1 MSLPA
6 DQHLLPADSSDIP
19 IEHAAGDS
27 NVREPGTVVYYQEG
41 DDGLT
46 LDERWRDAVR
56 PSPVSSRSALLCEMH
71 VDAQA
76 WYNLFINTPIQ
87 VTKLPGVDYPK
98 DAVWQ
103 PTGELSVP
111 ASS

>member
-1 MSLPA
+1 
-6 DQHLLPADSSDIP
+6 
-19 IEHAAGDS
+19 
-27 NVREPGTVVYYQEG
+27 
-41 DDGLT
+41 
-46 LDERWRDAVR
+46 
-56 PSPVSSRSALLCEMH
+56 MH